1 MAKSLL
7 IEAEDDKYAH
17 IGYGKY
23 KEKGKEDDEDAEV
36 YKKTDSGKFVKSS
49 DQSDDGKDK
58 DKEPDEPKG
67 TKLGKGDFDRDSNKA
82 GDDDADDMDR
92 DADDGEFADDTNLWD
107 PNGPEDRD
115 QIMKALLKDPEI
127 SAKLGDKPYWDDVD
141 VVADDDEGE
150 TAVTLKP
157 NMTLGDMKKQILGK
171 EDADDEPKGKPK
183 SRYKVENKPDFKKT
197 GTFDDGNKKAKSLI
211 RKKLKTLGIKPDKS
225 TSTSVHGFRRTTQ
238 KGYVLKSHKKYGE
251 AYKMKIWVDDM
262 YKDKVPEMVDHM
274 REQGFDVRDSSNQS
288 FTINHDDWRVGK
300 FV

>member
-1 MAKSLL
+1 MISLL
-7 IEAEDDKYAH
+7 EIAQSIYEAEDDKYTH

-67 TKLGKGDFDRDSNKA
+67 TKLGKGDFKRDFDDTA
-82 GDDDADDMDR
+82 GDPDDSWDDEEGRAKPKGKTDAD
-92 DADDGEFADDTNLWD
+92 T
-107 PNGPEDRD
+107 
-115 QIMKALLKDPEI
+115 
-127 SAKLGDKPYWDDVD
+127 
-141 VVADDDEGE
+141 DDDPIEPE
-150 TAVTLKP
+150 
-157 NMTLGDMKKQILGK
+157 
-171 EDADDEPKGKPK
+171 DEPKGKPK

-225 TSTSVHGFRRTTQ
+225 TGTSVHGFRRTTQ

-288 FTINHDDWRVGK
+288 FTINHDDWLVGK